1 MNEISPSDI
10 LFQVS
15 TPLSV
20 LVRTTVSHWQVIT
33 TIKHPKMLG
42 KEELVKK
49 TLKGPIEIR
58 TSKKDPNV
66 YLYYGNDP
74 PYLICVVV
82 RHLNGEGFIITAY
95 RTDKMKLGEI
105 AWTP

>member
-1 MNEISPSDI
+1 MTDNSPTDI
-10 LFQVS
+10 LFQVL
-15 TPLSV
+15 TPLGV

-33 TIKHPKMLG
+33 TIKHPKILG
-42 KEELVKK
+42 KEALIKK
-49 TLKGPIEIR
+49 ALENPVEIR
-58 TSKKDPNV
+58 TSKKDQNI

-105 AWTP
+105 VWTP